1 MKFFAALLLLL
12 TLCLPV
18 RLMAIIG
25 KPMPI
30 ERIPTTVIQGEA
42 VTAWEK
48 DKLYVF
54 ECWATWCGPCVSA
67 MAHTEDLWQ
76 AMKAEGHYVIGL
88 NILDRLNEQQ
98 VRDFVAQRP
107 QPVTYPILMDK
118 GKELKQYLGIHGIP
132 FVFIVR
138 NGTIVWRGHPMS
150 LRVSMLHE
158 LIAGKTP
165 TPPPEERAMQAAQVP
180 AHLALERRADEAL
193 VFNRWQEAEDL
204 QLQAL
209 RSHPLH
215 RRLTTPYT
223 PKDEDFELPEPRL
236 GFQGVDLEDCSCEGD
251 LAPYVQLLGEPLP
264 KLDNCFTVLSYWR
277 PDSKLTRYTSEAY
290 AAFPGES
297 EARVLRFP
305 HRLKVLA
312 SVDDLYLA
320 TEQFKSAPALSAQHV
335 TFLKSI
341 NREELFGYN
350 EMQSGSFV
358 AIFLSGELLYKGSLT
373 MLPTALRGN
382 LVENG
387 ILPSPATLKAQIAA
401 DAEEQVAIAQML
413 QTLRGPNAADLIPS
427 VNDLLTVSPNR
438 LVALMPYRLAILFDA
453 GDVEGAVPL
462 IEHAYDCLQSNEYG
476 LMKIQHALNAWPALR
491 DRMLGLYSRTVERL
505 AEIQTQGEGMLTA
518 SLYDFAGD
526 LANRANDPVRAQAL
540 WRKALMATPTH
551 QRYRD
556 IRFRCKPIP
565 AP

>member
-1 MKFFAALLLLL
+1 
-12 TLCLPV
+12 
-18 RLMAIIG
+18 
-25 KPMPI
+25 
-30 ERIPTTVIQGEA
+30 
-42 VTAWEK
+42 
-48 DKLYVF
+48 
-54 ECWATWCGPCVSA
+54 
-67 MAHTEDLWQ
+67 
-76 AMKAEGHYVIGL
+76 
-88 NILDRLNEQQ
+88 
-98 VRDFVAQRP
+98 
-107 QPVTYPILMDK
+107 
-118 GKELKQYLGIHGIP
+118 
-132 FVFIVR
+132 
-138 NGTIVWRGHPMS
+138 
-150 LRVSMLHE
+150 
-158 LIAGKTP
+158 
-165 TPPPEERAMQAAQVP
+165 
-180 AHLALERRADEAL
+180 
-193 VFNRWQEAEDL
+193 
-204 QLQAL
+204 
-209 RSHPLH
+209 
-215 RRLTTPYT
+215 
-223 PKDEDFELPEPRL
+223 
-236 GFQGVDLEDCSCEGD
+236 
-251 LAPYVQLLGEPLP
+251 
-264 KLDNCFTVLSYWR
+264 
-277 PDSKLTRYTSEAY
+277 
-290 AAFPGES
+290 
-297 EARVLRFP
+297 
-305 HRLKVLA
+305 
-312 SVDDLYLA
+312 
-320 TEQFKSAPALSAQHV
+320 V

-350 EMQSGSFV
+350 EMQSGPFV

-401 DAEEQVAIAQML
+401 DADEQVAIAQML

-556 IRFRCKPIP
+556 IRFRRKPIP